1 MIAPISIFV
10 ADATGFGIPLAVG
23 SVIGGAMF
31 GDNLSFISD
40 TTIAA
45 CQGQGCRM
53 KDKFLEN
60 MWFAIPA
67 ALIAAVI
74 FAILSVP
81 NYTGGVID
89 SDYNLLLIVPYILV
103 FVASIAGLNVFL
115 SLILG
120 MISGAIIMVA
130 SNECTFIDL
139 MGNIGSGMSGMFETS
154 MVAILVACIVAL
166 VIEYGGFEAV
176 LQWIK
181 KKFKGVRGGMFGIGL
196 MVGVMD
202 VSTANNT
209 VAIVMANPLAK
220 DISESYGIS
229 SRKTASI
236 LDTVSCVFQGLIPYG
251 AQVLVAL
258 AAIDIAGYSYSA
270 FDVLPNIIYPLVLL
284 ACLIV
289 SIMMIPKNAE

>member
-1 MIAPISIFV
+1 M
-10 ADATGFGIPLAVG
+10 
-23 SVIGGAMF
+23 
-31 GDNLSFISD
+31 
-40 TTIAA
+40 
-45 CQGQGCRM
+45 
-53 KDKFLEN
+53 
-60 MWFAIPA
+60 
-67 ALIAAVI
+67 
-74 FAILSVP
+74 
-81 NYTGGVID
+81 
-89 SDYNLLLIVPYILV
+89 
-103 FVASIAGLNVFL
+103 
-115 SLILG
+115 
-120 MISGAIIMVA
+120 
-130 SNECTFIDL
+130 
-139 MGNIGSGMSGMFETS
+139 
-154 MVAILVACIVAL
+154 
-166 VIEYGGFEAV
+166 

-181 KKFKGVRGGMFGIGL
+181 RRFNGVRGGMCGIAL
-196 MVGVMD
+196 LVGVMD
-202 VSTANNT
+202 ISTANNT

>member
-1 MIAPISIFV
+1 
-10 ADATGFGIPLAVG
+10 
-23 SVIGGAMF
+23 
-31 GDNLSFISD
+31 
-40 TTIAA
+40 
-45 CQGQGCRM
+45 
-53 KDKFLEN
+53 
-60 MWFAIPA
+60 
-67 ALIAAVI
+67 
-74 FAILSVP
+74 
-81 NYTGGVID
+81 
-89 SDYNLLLIVPYILV
+89 
-103 FVASIAGLNVFL
+103 
-115 SLILG
+115 
-120 MISGAIIMVA
+120 
-130 SNECTFIDL
+130 

-284 ACLIV
+284 VCLIV